1 MTNEYD
7 HSRVKI
13 QFSRCAD
20 VLNEFKSKMRV
31 VQMQDWFNEHKVSC
45 EEFEADPL
53 KLLSDS
59 NLVISID
66 D

>member
-7 HSRVKI
+7 HTRVKI

-45 EEFEADPL
+45 EEF
-53 KLLSDS
+53 
-59 NLVISID
+59 
-66 D
+66 

>member
-1 MTNEYD
+1 
-7 HSRVKI
+7 
-13 QFSRCAD
+13 
-20 VLNEFKSKMRV
+20 
-31 VQMQDWFNEHKVSC
+31 MQDWFNEHKISC